1 MEERGDGGRRNPS
14 AKRQRGWSGGVNIA
28 RLLPNPAWAF
38 VPPPLLDV
46 IKDFSHTTKRA
57 EGMNALASFPTSW
70 RSHDEAARSRRR
82 EKTQGKLG
90 SMLIQL
96 ISQRGWR
103 AVGGRCAHRF
113 SARGRRW
120 QRKNWGMPAPVI
132 VLPSSVI
139 SKIRRG
145 RREGG
150 SVART
155 RQRCTPPHAHA
166 AILQA
171 ALASRKMAAGAH
183 AASGPQLAHP
193 SGLPSASPE
202 AVGTREQWQPVKRG
216 PRRKGVAMVGQS
228 ALASGHLSTDPARGA
243 KVLGTR
249 RSHSSFP
256 SPPGWNNLGTLFLH
270 RAGHIAWALLL
281 ATEAAVPS
289 PWLYCWTQVGLSSH
303 RHLPPSLCP
312 SGF

>member
-1 MEERGDGGRRNPS
+1 MEERRDGGRRNPP

-28 RLLPNPAWAF
+28 HLLPNPAWAI

-57 EGMNALASFPTSW
+57 EGTNALAPSPPVG
-70 RSHDEAARSRRR
+70 EAMTRRLGAGAG
-82 EKTQGKLG
+82 KTQGKLG

-103 AVGGRCAHRF
+103 QGGGGRCARRF
-113 SARGRRW
+113 SARGGRW

-145 RREGG
+145 QREGG

-183 AASGPQLAHP
+183 AASGLRPACP
-193 SGLPSASPE
+193 SGLPLPSLRWLGAAAAIPQS
-202 AVGTREQWQPVKRG
+202 RG
-216 PRRKGVAMVGQS
+216 ERGGPGNDGVAMVGRS
-228 ALASGHLSTDPARGA
+228 
-243 KVLGTR
+243 VLLRPGER
-249 RSHSSFP
+249 P
-256 SPPGWNNLGTLFLH
+256 S
-270 RAGHIAWALLL
+270 
-281 ATEAAVPS
+281 
-289 PWLYCWTQVGLSSH
+289 
-303 RHLPPSLCP
+303 
-312 SGF
+312 

>member
-28 RLLPNPAWAF
+28 RLLPNPAWAI

-57 EGMNALASFPTSW
+57 EGMNAFASSPPVG
-70 RSHDEAARSRRR
+70 EAMTRRLGAGAG
-82 EKTQGKLG
+82 KTQGKLG

-103 AVGGRCAHRF
+103 AVGGRCARRF

-183 AASGPQLAHP
+183 AASGLQLAHP

-202 AVGTREQWQPVKRG
+202 AVGTREQWQPVKGG
-216 PRRKGVAMVGQS
+216 PGRKGVAMVGQS
-228 ALASGHLSTDPARGA
+228 ALASGHLRLGPAHGA
-243 KVLGTR
+243 NALGTR
-249 RSHSSFP
+249 HSHSSSR
-256 SPPGWNNLGTLFLH
+256 SPPGWNNLGTLLLH
-270 RAGHIAWALLL
+270 QAARIARALLV

-289 PWLYCWTQVGLSSH
+289 PWFHRWTRAGSSPQ
-303 RHLPPSLCP
+303 RPPPASLCH
-312 SGF
+312 SEL

>member
-1 MEERGDGGRRNPS
+1 
-14 AKRQRGWSGGVNIA
+14 
-28 RLLPNPAWAF
+28 
-38 VPPPLLDV
+38 
-46 IKDFSHTTKRA
+46 
-57 EGMNALASFPTSW
+57 MNALASSPPVG
-70 RSHDEAARSRRR
+70 EAMTRRLGASAG
-82 EKTQGKLG
+82 KTQGKLG

-96 ISQRGWR
+96 ISRRGWR
-103 AVGGRCAHRF
+103 AVGGRCARRF

-171 ALASRKMAAGAH
+171 ALASCKMAAGAH
-183 AASGPQLAHP
+183 AASGLQLAHP

-202 AVGTREQWQPVKRG
+202 AAGTREQRQPAKRG

-228 ALASGHLSTDPARGA
+228 ALASGHLSPGPAHGA
-243 KVLGTR
+243 KALGTR
-249 RSHSSFP
+249 YSHSSSP
-256 SPPGWNNLGTLFLH
+256 SPRGWNNLGTPLLH
-270 RAGHIAWALLL
+270 QAAHAAWALLV
-281 ATEAAVPS
+281 ATEVAVPL
-289 PWLYCWTQVGLSSH
+289 PWLYLWA
-303 RHLPPSLCP
+303 
-312 SGF
+312 

>member
-1 MEERGDGGRRNPS
+1 
-14 AKRQRGWSGGVNIA
+14 
-28 RLLPNPAWAF
+28 
-38 VPPPLLDV
+38 
-46 IKDFSHTTKRA
+46 
-57 EGMNALASFPTSW
+57 MNALASSPPVG
-70 RSHDEAARSRRR
+70 EAMTRRLGAGAG
-82 EKTQGKLG
+82 KTQGKLG

-103 AVGGRCAHRF
+103 AVGGRCARRF

-183 AASGPQLAHP
+183 TASGPQLAHP

-202 AVGTREQWQPVKRG
+202 AVGTREQWQPVKG
-216 PRRKGVAMVGQS
+216 SLRRKGVAMVGQS
-228 ALASGHLSTDPARGA
+228 ALASGHLSAGHARGA
-243 KVLGTR
+243 MGTR

-256 SPPGWNNLGTLFLH
+256 SPPGWNALGSLLLRQAAHT
-270 RAGHIAWALLL
+270 AWALLV

-289 PWLYCWTQVGLSSH
+289 PELYCWTRAGLSPH
-303 RHLPPSLCP
+303 RRFNHPPHCVPPVLKAARLWTGP
-312 SGF
+312 GRHGLDR

>member
-1 MEERGDGGRRNPS
+1 
-14 AKRQRGWSGGVNIA
+14 
-28 RLLPNPAWAF
+28 
-38 VPPPLLDV
+38 
-46 IKDFSHTTKRA
+46 
-57 EGMNALASFPTSW
+57 MNALASSPPVG
-70 RSHDEAARSRRR
+70 EAMTRRLGAGAG
-82 EKTQGKLG
+82 KTQGKLG

-103 AVGGRCAHRF
+103 AVGGRCVRRF

-171 ALASRKMAAGAH
+171 VFASRKMAAGAH
-183 AASGPQLAHP
+183 TASGPQLAHP

-202 AVGTREQWQPVKRG
+202 AVGTREQWQPVKGAPGEKELPWWTRVRWRAAILARALFAA
-216 PRRKGVAMVGQS
+216 PRRW
-228 ALASGHLSTDPARGA
+228 ARGA
-243 KVLGTR
+243 LTAL
-249 RSHSSFP
+249 
-256 SPPGWNNLGTLFLH
+256 SP
-270 RAGHIAWALLL
+270 ALLAGTIL
-281 ATEAAVPS
+281 VNFSFSRQHTLLGPC
-289 PWLYCWTQVGLSSH
+289 PWPQRRLCPCHGFTTGHERVYPTQ
-303 RHLPPSLCP
+303 PAPLCP

>member
-1 MEERGDGGRRNPS
+1 MEERGDGGRCNPS

-28 RLLPNPAWAF
+28 RLLPNPAWAI
-38 VPPPLLDV
+38 VLPPLLDV

-57 EGMNALASFPTSW
+57 EGMNALASSPPVG
-70 RSHDEAARSRRR
+70 EAMTRRLGAGAG
-82 EKTQGKLG
+82 KTQGKLG

-103 AVGGRCAHRF
+103 AVGGRCARRF

-183 AASGPQLAHP
+183 AASGPQLARP
-193 SGLPSASPE
+193 SGLPSTSPE
-202 AVGTREQWQPVKRG
+202 AVGTREQRQPGKGG

-228 ALASGHLSTDPARGA
+228 ALASGHLSPGPARGA
-243 KVLGTR
+243 KALGTQH
-249 RSHSSFP
+249 SHSSFP
-256 SPPGWNNLGTLFLH
+256 SLPGWNNLGTLLLH
-270 RAGHIAWALLL
+270 QAAHVAWALLVP
-281 ATEAAVPS
+281 TEAAVPLPWLS
-289 PWLYCWTQVGLSSH
+289 PWI
-303 RHLPPSLCP
+303 
-312 SGF
+312 